1 MRNRRGLST
10 VVGAVFFV
18 IAATTVIS
26 YISYSMNSIDQFS
39 QSVIVAEAENIN
51 RGMEKISITQI
62 TIDGGEFNMTV
73 VNTGSLPVHLTRL
86 WVTDEDSTASDKK
99 ADLDVRI
106 NPGKEVIKIGIG
118 TGILADSSVSY
129 TLKAV
134 TERGNIA
141 TFQISPDVST
151 DVRLIVPGS
160 VLELEPMTITLL
172 ISNNSTSPN
181 NIADLEPMLYSNIPL
196 TQIGSNQSNVQALKT
211 GETASFTWQYTAPST
226 QILSFTGTYVG
237 APSGTSDT
245 ALTSVFKFT
254 NAEAAAQAEWSEKAR
269 KVGILISG
277 IPSPINDKSSGG
289 GIAKFGIGIINP
301 LDRPVEIYAIAINS
315 IAANIFRGSDAGQI
329 EPTTGW
335 DNAEKDGHSVIYW
348 QNATVDGAPRIVL
361 AESVSQFRTTFD
373 VTAQGAD
380 LLEIPLTIEA
390 LSSEG
395 KLSVTYNIS
404 LGGDYPTINAYYTKD
419 PLSPATPDDN
429 WGYQIMGIKS
439 ATSTIFNATIENT
452 SSSTFTGNAKIA
464 LTILLPSDFTYETVC
479 TECVNTA
486 WTEIVIITNP
496 DESVFIK
503 ARSVSSLGANDH
515 ITFQFKA
522 TAPTVIEKSLYV
534 FTTTTYYPGWDKP
547 IIASSLSE
555 AGVEVIP

>member
-1 MRNRRGLST
+1 MRKRRGLST

-51 RGMEKISITQI
+51 RGMEKISISQI

-86 WVTDEDSTASDKK
+86 WVTDKDSAASDKK
-99 ADLDVRI
+99 ADIDVRI
-106 NPGKEVIKIGIG
+106 NPGNEAIKIGQG
-118 TGILADSSVSY
+118 TGISADSTVSY

-134 TERGNIA
+134 TERGNVA

-172 ISNNSTSPN
+172 ILNNSTFPN
-181 NIADLEPMLYSNIPL
+181 NIADLEPKLYSSVPL

-211 GETASFTWQYTAPST
+211 GEMASFTWQYTAPAK
-226 QILSFTGTYVG
+226 QIISFTGTYVG
-237 APSGTSDT
+237 APSGATDT
-245 ALTSVFKFT
+245 AFTSVFKFT

-277 IPSPINDKSSGG
+277 IPSPINDASSGG

-301 LDRPVEIYAIAINS
+301 LDRPVEIYAVAINS
-315 IAANIFRGSDAGQI
+315 IAADLFDDGEDPGQI
-329 EPTTGW
+329 EPTSGW
-335 DNAEKDGHSVIYW
+335 DSSAKDKHSVIYW
-348 QNATVDGAPRIVL
+348 QNATVSGDPRIIA
-361 AESVSQFRTTFD
+361 AESVAQFRTTFD
-373 VTAQGAD
+373 ITAQGVD
-380 LLEIPLTIEA
+380 YLEIPLTIEA

-404 LGGDYPTINAYYTKD
+404 LGSNYPTINAYYTKD
-419 PLSPATPDDN
+419 PISPASPDDN

-439 ATSTIFNATIENT
+439 ATSTIFNATIENS
-452 SSSTFTGNAKIA
+452 SSSTFTGSAKIA
-464 LTILLPSDFTYETVC
+464 LTILLPSDFTHETGC
-479 TECVNTA
+479 TECDNTA
-486 WTEIVIITNP
+486 WTDIEIDKEKVN
-496 DESVFIK
+496 EERRAYLEE
-503 ARSVSSLGANDH
+503 ARS
-515 ITFQFKA
+515 Q
-522 TAPTVIEKSLYV
+522 E
-534 FTTTTYYPGWDKP
+534 
-547 IIASSLSE
+547 ASD
-555 AGVEVIP
+555 